1 LANKFSNDLPSMAP
15 DRDQVEAY
23 KNKRTVA
30 TPAAAGN
37 QTQAEN
43 YRPSPEQPQA
53 TKGGNTLLALF
64 MIVVAGAAGYSSW
77 WFYQADLKTQAFIKA
92 SEMRI
97 VELEKQLSVTGEEM
111 GESTGAMKVRLEK
124 LTKRSEEL
132 WIQMDKLWASAW
144 RKNQADI
151 ATLNSKVIVQTGKV
165 TKQVKDSTANSL
177 KLKAMGQQQTETEFS
192 LGVLTEQLQSVQN
205 LKAQLTEIENSLAT
219 IQSTNL
225 NADKQQIAM
234 ASSYTELNTNV
245 KRLIKRLEYLEA
257 KLGTTSATN

>member
-1 LANKFSNDLPSMAP
+1 MAP

-30 TPAAAGN
+30 TPTTPTTAGN
-37 QTQAEN
+37 QSQAEN
-43 YRPSPEQPQA
+43 YRPSSEQPQK
-53 TKGGNTLLALF
+53 TTGSNTLLAIFL
-64 MIVVAGAAGYSSW
+64 VVVSGAVGFSTW
-77 WFYQADLKTQAFIKA
+77 WFYQNDIKTQAFIKA

-124 LTKRSEEL
+124 LTIRSEEL

-151 ATLNSKVIVQTGKV
+151 ATLNSKVVVQAGKV
-165 TKQVKDSTANSL
+165 TKQVKDSTVNSL

-205 LKAQLTEIENSLAT
+205 LKTQLTEIENSLAT
-219 IQSTNL
+219 IQSKNL
-225 NADKQQIAM
+225 NADKHQIAM
-234 ASSYTELNTNV
+234 ASSYTELNTTV
-245 KRLIKRLEYLEA
+245 KRLIKRLEYLES